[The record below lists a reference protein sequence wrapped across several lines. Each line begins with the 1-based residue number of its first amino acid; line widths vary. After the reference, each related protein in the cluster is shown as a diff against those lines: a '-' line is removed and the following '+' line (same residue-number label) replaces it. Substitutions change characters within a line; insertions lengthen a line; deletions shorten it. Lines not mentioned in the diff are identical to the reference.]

1 MNIVANLR
9 SSIEK
14 IIATANAAPEPEE
27 GEWPKQVVLGHLVDV
42 DIEVWMAR
50 IDLMVFCHEK
60 SLPLPEFAWWEPDP
74 DGTVLK
80 YQNRQLDEVA
90 TLLLDTREQL
100 IAKFLTLSDDQK
112 FAKAKHATFGTID
125 INLLLQETLVHD
137 EEHRKSLL

>member
-14 IIATANAAPEPEE
+14 IIETANAAPEPEE
-27 GEWPKQVVLGHLVDV
+27 EEWPKQVVLGHLVDV

-50 IDLMVFCHEK
+50 IDLMVSCHEK

-80 YQNRQLDEVA
+80 YQNRQLDEIA

-112 FAKAKHATFGTID
+112 SAKAKHATFGTID